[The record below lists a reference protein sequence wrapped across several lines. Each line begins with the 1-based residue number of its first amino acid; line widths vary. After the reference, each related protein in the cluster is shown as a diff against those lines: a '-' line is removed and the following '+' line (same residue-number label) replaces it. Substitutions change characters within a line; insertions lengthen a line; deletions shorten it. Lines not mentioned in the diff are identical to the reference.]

1 MPYEYEIIL
10 TATNVERFP
19 AFKKALDE
27 GRIVADKTGR
37 LRYRH
42 GAPVGRLIFV
52 REAKDGLPVYK
63 ESAEEWFDPGSNK
76 AAAFKW
82 PE

>member
-1 MPYEYEIIL
+1 MGYPYVIIL
-10 TATNVERFP
+10 TTENIERFP
-19 AFKKALDE
+19 AFKKAFDE
-27 GRIVADKTGR
+27 GRVVADKTGR

-52 REAKDGLPVYK
+52 REAKDGSPRYQ
-63 ESAEEWFDPGSNK
+63 ESAEEGFDPGSQK